1 MMLHRFTTSITD
13 IPLPE
18 RFTYPFC
25 YTPHPLCILAAKEV
39 QSYLTRQTA
48 WKDELRQG
56 KMFGVLIV
64 QTEHGETGYLAAFS
78 GILAGKNL
86 HPFFVPPVYNL
97 LQPQGFFKIEEENIS
112 SINRNIR
119 QLENDKAYAALS
131 AELARTIQSA
141 ENILATAK
149 AQLKEAKTA
158 REQRRKEKELNAQE
172 EAELIRESQFQ
183 KAEYKRL
190 ERSWKA
196 RITTLQTQTEDWERR
211 ISALKSERKTR
222 SAALQQKLFEQFGM
236 LNYRG
241 EVKNLCEI
249 FGQTVHKTPPAGAGE
264 CAAPK
269 LLQQAYLHGWKPIAM
284 AEFWWGDSPKTE
296 IRHHGHYY
304 PACKGKC
311 EPILQHMLQGLQVEE
326 NPMLKRMQVPS
337 QNLEI
342 VYEDPW
348 LSVINKPAGM
358 LSQPA
363 DDGTPSLVEYLT
375 GYLLKNGSL
384 TENDLRTFRPSV
396 CNRLDRNTSGL
407 IAAGKS
413 LSGLQELS
421 GMFKSRELHKYYL
434 CLVEGVLKEE
444 RYIKGYLAKD
454 KKSNKVTIY
463 KQEKENALPV
473 ETKYYPL
480 GTNGTRTLLKVE
492 LITGRAHQI
501 RAHLASEGHSVVG
514 DPKYGKADKKLKGQL
529 LHSFRMEF
537 PSMKGSLSYLSG
549 KVFTAPIPEIFL
561 RTLKEEKLEES
572 YYENLE

>member
-1 MMLHRFTTSITD
+1 MQYKRSVMRENEYLCNIMLHRFTTSITD

-86 HPFFVPPVYNL
+86 HPFFVPPVYDL

-358 LSQPA
+358 LSVPGKEDAVSVYSLMREQYPEA
-363 DDGTPSLVEYLT
+363 DGPLT
-375 GYLLKNGSL
+375 
-384 TENDLRTFRPSV
+384 V
-396 CNRLDRNTSGL
+396 HRLDMATSGL
-407 IAAGKS
+407 MLIAKTKRVHQN
-413 LSGLQELS
+413 LQAQ
-421 GMFKSRELHKYYL
+421 FKNRLVRKRYVALLEGIVPKDKGTVDLPL
-434 CLVEGVLKEE
+434 CLNPLDRPRQMVHTEHGKPAITDYQVLE
-444 RYIKGYLAKD
+444 RLDGKRTRIAFYPRTGRTHQLRIHA
-454 KKSNKVTIY
+454 
-463 KQEKENALPV
+463 AH
-473 ETKYYPL
+473 PL
-480 GTNGTRTLLKVE
+480 GLHCPIIGDE
-492 LITGRAHQI
+492 LYGEKADRLYLHAEYLEFTHPITGETVRITKEA
-501 RAHLASEGHSVVG
+501 
-514 DPKYGKADKKLKGQL
+514 
-529 LHSFRMEF
+529 EF
-537 PSMKGSLSYLSG
+537 
-549 KVFTAPIPEIFL
+549 
-561 RTLKEEKLEES
+561 
-572 YYENLE
+572 

>member
-86 HPFFVPPVYNL
+86 HSFFVPPVYDL

-358 LSQPA
+358 LSVPGKEDAVSVYSLMREQYPEA
-363 DDGTPSLVEYLT
+363 DGPLT
-375 GYLLKNGSL
+375 
-384 TENDLRTFRPSV
+384 V
-396 CNRLDRNTSGL
+396 HRLDMATSGL
-407 IAAGKS
+407 MLIAKTKRVHQN
-413 LSGLQELS
+413 LQAQ
-421 GMFKSRELHKYYL
+421 FKNRLVRKRYVALLEGIVPKDKGTVDLPL
-434 CLVEGVLKEE
+434 CLNPLDRPRQMVHTEHGKPAITDYQVLE
-444 RYIKGYLAKD
+444 RLDGKRTRIAFYPRTGRTHQLRIHA
-454 KKSNKVTIY
+454 
-463 KQEKENALPV
+463 AH
-473 ETKYYPL
+473 PL
-480 GTNGTRTLLKVE
+480 GLHCPIIGDE
-492 LITGRAHQI
+492 LYGEKADRLYLHAEYLEFTHPITGETVRITKEA
-501 RAHLASEGHSVVG
+501 
-514 DPKYGKADKKLKGQL
+514 
-529 LHSFRMEF
+529 EF
-537 PSMKGSLSYLSG
+537 
-549 KVFTAPIPEIFL
+549 
-561 RTLKEEKLEES
+561 
-572 YYENLE
+572 

>member
-1 MMLHRFTTSITD
+1 MKEFIINENEAGQRFD
-13 IPLPE
+13 
-18 RFTYPFC
+18 
-25 YTPHPLCILAAKEV
+25 K
-39 QSYLTRQTA
+39 
-48 WKDELRQG
+48 
-56 KMFGVLIV
+56 
-64 QTEHGETGYLAAFS
+64 YLAKLLREAPKSFFYKMMRKKNITLNGKKATGNEKLFS
-78 GILAGKNL
+78 GDHVKLFLSDETFEKFSG
-86 HPFFVPPVYNL
+86 
-97 LQPQGFFKIEEENIS
+97 
-112 SINRNIR
+112 
-119 QLENDKAYAALS
+119 NDSAPRVHYALDIIY
-131 AELARTIQSA
+131 ED
-141 ENILATAK
+141 ENIL
-149 AQLKEAKTA
+149 L
-158 REQRRKEKELNAQE
+158 
-172 EAELIRESQFQ
+172 
-183 KAEYKRL
+183 
-190 ERSWKA
+190 
-196 RITTLQTQTEDWERR
+196 
-211 ISALKSERKTR
+211 
-222 SAALQQKLFEQFGM
+222 
-236 LNYRG
+236 
-241 EVKNLCEI
+241 
-249 FGQTVHKTPPAGAGE
+249 
-264 CAAPK
+264 
-269 LLQQAYLHGWKPIAM
+269 
-284 AEFWWGDSPKTE
+284 
-296 IRHHGHYY
+296 
-304 PACKGKC
+304 
-311 EPILQHMLQGLQVEE
+311 
-326 NPMLKRMQVPS
+326 
-337 QNLEI
+337 
-342 VYEDPW
+342 
-348 LSVINKPAGM
+348 INKPAGM

-363 DDGTPSLVEYLT
+363 DDGIPSLVEYLT